1 METARDNLL
10 WITDKCSDWE
20 IYGHVLRRKNGPCKE
35 HSLLR
40 GEVGKKTFP
49 KLPAK
54 LYIPEALL

>member
-1 METARDNLL
+1 METVRNNLL

-20 IYGHVLRRKNGPCKE
+20 IYGHVLRGKNDPCKE

-40 GEVGKKTFP
+40 GGVGKKTFP
-49 KLPAK
+49 KPPAK